1 MMPRVLF
8 VDDEPL
14 VLNGLRRML
23 RGRRKEWDVSFAGS
37 GQEALGLLSDTPF
50 DVVVSDMRMPE
61 MTGDVLLQEV
71 AAQHPNCARLILSG
85 HAELS
90 AILGAV
96 SPAHQFHAKPCDMA
110 VLDRSLCAI
119 LEVLQT
125 TVGGEEQGRLV
136 GARHLPSTQ
145 EALHTLAEHL
155 EGASPDPEETH
166 RIVAGDVAMTAQ
178 VLRLV
183 NSAFFGKPTVTL
195 DLTHA
200 LNALGSEL
208 LRRLMDESK
217 LFRPSAG
224 GAAEDEVRALND
236 AARRLA
242 DAVDVA
248 AKHADHLTDHVS
260 RARVAAMLA
269 SAGPLACNGL
279 SLESE
284 LSGCEQ
290 QTAVLLT
297 LWGFD
302 PELIA
307 TVTQRRAG
315 EKTDFDGVAELLR
328 LACANFHRVS

>member
-1 MMPRVLF
+1 MMPRMLF

-23 RGRRKEWDVSFAGS
+23 RGRRNEWDVSFAES
-37 GQEALGLLSDTPF
+37 GQEALGLLADKPY
-50 DVVVSDMRMPE
+50 DIIVSDVRMPE

-71 AAQHPNCARLILSG
+71 AEQHPNCARLILSG

-110 VLDRSLCAI
+110 NLDRSLCAI
-119 LEVLQT
+119 LEVRQAI
-125 TVGGEEQGRLV
+125 VGADEQGRLV
-136 GARHLPSTQ
+136 GARHLPSSQ
-145 EALHTLAEHL
+145 EALHRLAEHL
-155 EGASPDPEETH
+155 EGTSPDPAETH
-166 RIVAGDVAMTAQ
+166 RIVAGDIAMTAQ

-195 DLTHA
+195 DLAQA
-200 LNALGSEL
+200 LNVLGSEL
-208 LRRLMDESK
+208 LRKLMDESK

-224 GAAEDEVRALND
+224 GAAEDEVRAIND
-236 AARRLA
+236 AAVRLA
-242 DAVDVA
+242 DAVDAA
-248 AKHADHLTDHVS
+248 AKHADHLVGHIS
-260 RARVAAMLA
+260 GARAAAMLA
-269 SAGPLACNGL
+269 SAGSLACSGL
-279 SLESE
+279 CSDSA
-284 LSGCEQ
+284 LSGCDQ

-307 TVTQRRAG
+307 TVTQRRAA
-315 EKTDFDGVAELLR
+315 ENSSFDGVAELLR
-328 LACANFHRVS
+328 LAW